1 MPAKQ
6 GMKYI
11 DWLAWRN
18 NGQIEARDDLFRE
31 RVHTWQD
38 PLTGTCFYITG
49 QDINRIADRA
59 GLVWQYW
66 ADRMGEDERANSF
79 WAYLQDPV
87 GQCRRLFEQ
96 YGWPAT
102 ANDRKEQSAAGPAG
116 GKGASGESE
125 WENALRLWPALP
137 YLPGLPGRDSGPPPA
152 CPRGDVAGVVTGLYY
167 ALTAALYQWPER
179 PEEWQRERWVSL
191 QTVLG
196 GLPDREAQEKL
207 CAPDL
212 WQAALAIALARGGQP
227 GVHEHTLRLLQGKRL
242 LLLKGGSVKVK
253 QYFLEN
259 SKIPDVRGASVLLD
273 SINRL
278 RIPYYFERNYTA
290 ESLVYCGGGNFL
302 AVLPA
307 PGNSEEENRRE
318 ADRLAGEIEEIYR
331 RVTLTA
337 QAVVTGRVVEAEQL
351 LHREQYRRVMS
362 ALEGQRV
369 RRQLH
374 RAYPLNPG
382 SGDIN
387 YYLSPDEKPVAVGDE
402 GKGAGLQNLS
412 PGYTQKCTRCGRR
425 PAAGR
430 LVYTP
435 GDEEYFCLSCWH
447 KYQAG
452 RRFKQLM
459 RRDYEKFYQTE
470 LGGEDNQLIKV
481 EVSSTQDLARCSRDG
496 RYIGVLYGDGNN
508 MGQVVMNLPHMAASR
523 YFSRRVE
530 EVTKA
535 AAYRAV
541 GRHTG
546 STAVEFIALGGDDV
560 FLLTPGDV
568 ALQVAVTLGREFDT
582 AFKNLSEN
590 KYTMTM
596 SLGVV
601 VAGYQDPLA
610 ELLDIATQLL
620 KQAKKKARANQEQV
634 QYPELAGGTVDI
646 VVLKSFSSYIS
657 GPVQYREQ
665 NLYRQ
670 GWYQTMR
677 PYSWLTAERLMQLID
692 YLRSGKVLSRSNL
705 YGLRDFAARHGPGES
720 QLFYL
725 YQVSRLLSG
734 TNKEQFHILAQWWD
748 ELAVALGARQVV
760 EQLDGSAL
768 LPGLPPPGFKDVKKA
783 YYAPWLD
790 ILELWDFAFP
800 ESAAEKIR
808 QATVETAGSSG
819 REVNSRV
826 QAGAH

>member
-6 GMKYI
+6 GLKYI
-11 DWLAWRN
+11 DWLAWRRH
-18 NGQIEARDDLFRE
+18 GQVEARDDLPRE
-31 RVHTWQD
+31 RVYTWQD
-38 PLTGTCFYITG
+38 PLTGTFFYITG
-49 QDINRIADRA
+49 QDLDRIAARA

-66 ADRMGEDERANSF
+66 ADRMADDERANSF

-87 GQCRRLFEQ
+87 EQCRHLFKQ

-102 ANDRKEQSAAGPAG
+102 ASEGREHGVAGPAG

-125 WENALRLWPALP
+125 WETALRLWSDLP
-137 YLPGLPGRDSGPPPA
+137 YLAEQPMIAGTPPLA
-152 CPRGDVAGVVTGLYY
+152 CPRGDVASVVTGLYY
-167 ALTAALYQWPER
+167 ALTAALYKWPER
-179 PEEWQRERWVSL
+179 PEEWQQQRWASMRA
-191 QTVLG
+191 VLG
-196 GLPDREAQEKL
+196 GPPGQGAPDEL

-212 WQAALAIALARGGQP
+212 WQAALAIALSRGGREQN
-227 GVHEHTLRLLQGKRL
+227 GQLASLLQGRQL

-290 ESLVYCGGGNFL
+290 ESLIYCGGGNFL

-351 LHREQYRRVMS
+351 LRREQYRRVMS
-362 ALEGQRV
+362 VLEGQRV

-374 RAYPLNPG
+374 RAYPLSAG
-382 SGDIN
+382 QGDIN
-387 YYLSPDEKPVAVGDE
+387 YLSPDEEAVSIGEAD
-402 GKGAGLQNLS
+402 GGVRLQNL
-412 PGYTQKCTRCGRR
+412 PQGYAQKCTRCGRR

-435 GDEEYFCLSCWH
+435 GEEEYFCLSCWH

-452 RRFKQLM
+452 RLFKHLM
-459 RRDYEKFYQTE
+459 RQDYERFYQIE
-470 LGGEDNQLIKV
+470 PGSEGSQLIKV
-481 EVSSTQDLARCSRDG
+481 ETSNTQDLARCSRDG

-568 ALQVAVTLGREFDT
+568 ALQVAVTLGREFDA
-582 AFKNLSEN
+582 AFKNLSED

-610 ELLDIATQLL
+610 ELLDIATRLL
-620 KQAKKKARANQEQV
+620 KQAKKKARANQDQV

-670 GWYQTMR
+670 NWCQTMR
-677 PYSWLTAERLMQLID
+677 PYTWSTAELLMQLID
-692 YLRSGKVLSRSNL
+692 YLRGNKVLSRSNL

-720 QLFYL
+720 QLYYL
-725 YQVSRLLSG
+725 YQASRLLSG
-734 TNKEQFHILAQWWD
+734 NKNKKQQFYTLAKWWD
-748 ELAVALGARQVV
+748 ELAVSLGARRVGAQP
-760 EQLDGSAL
+760 DGSAL
-768 LPGLPPPGFKDVKKA
+768 LPGLPPPGFKDVTKA

-790 ILELWDFAFP
+790 ILELWDFAFQ

-808 QATVETAGSSG
+808 QAAVEIAGSAG